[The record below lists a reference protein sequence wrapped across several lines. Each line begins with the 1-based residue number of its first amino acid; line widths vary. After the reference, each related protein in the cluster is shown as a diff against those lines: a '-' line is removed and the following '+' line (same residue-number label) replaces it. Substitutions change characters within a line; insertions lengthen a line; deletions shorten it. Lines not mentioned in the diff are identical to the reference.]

1 MNKLLFIMLFFAL
14 ATVEGCGQAKL
25 YHDAPPLEFENFNY
39 GFKTEKAVL
48 NGIEVA
54 YYDNKA
60 NGTPIVLIHGLA
72 SNMGFWRYVIPELE
86 QKGFRV
92 IAIDLPGYGK
102 SAKPYSAPYTLSF
115 YAQTVNELLK
125 HVGIPKAIWAGHS
138 MGGQISIVAALKFPE
153 RIEKLVLIAPAGI
166 EAFKQGEGEWLR
178 NATNPDF
185 IKNTPPDR
193 IRANYSNNFYT
204 WKDQYEWMIEER
216 VRMIKAKDFE
226 RFAYVVWKCVG
237 AMLDEPVWDKLERI
251 TFPTLIVA
259 GENDNLIPNP
269 FLHGGKTIDVMNI
282 GKEKIKRSKLVMF
295 PETGHMLI
303 VERAKELVE
312 EIGKFANSVVIK
324 TE

>member
-1 MNKLLFIMLFFAL
+1 MNKIFFVMLFFAL

-39 GFKTEKAVL
+39 GFKTEKTTL
-48 NGIEVA
+48 NGTEVA
-54 YYDNKA
+54 YYDNKT

-138 MGGQISIVAALKFPE
+138 MGGQISMVAALKFPE

-166 EAFKQGEGEWLR
+166 EAF
-178 NATNPDF
+178 
-185 IKNTPPDR
+185 
-193 IRANYSNNFYT
+193 
-204 WKDQYEWMIEER
+204 
-216 VRMIKAKDFE
+216 
-226 RFAYVVWKCVG
+226 
-237 AMLDEPVWDKLERI
+237 
-251 TFPTLIVA
+251 
-259 GENDNLIPNP
+259 
-269 FLHGGKTIDVMNI
+269 
-282 GKEKIKRSKLVMF
+282 
-295 PETGHMLI
+295 
-303 VERAKELVE
+303 
-312 EIGKFANSVVIK
+312 
-324 TE
+324 

>member
-1 MNKLLFIMLFFAL
+1 MKKLYFVMVFFAL
-14 ATVEGCGQAKL
+14 AMIESCGQAKL
-25 YHDAPPLEFENFNY
+25 YHDFPPLEFENFNY
-39 GFKTEKAVL
+39 GFKTEQTTL
-48 NGIEVA
+48 NGIQVA
-54 YYDNKA
+54 YYDSKTA
-60 NGTPIVLIHGLA
+60 GTPIVLIHGLA
-72 SNMGFWRYVIPELE
+72 SNMGFWRYVIPQLE

-115 YAQTVNELLK
+115 YAKTINELLK
-125 HVGIPKAIWAGHS
+125 SLSIEQAIWAGHS
-138 MGGQISIVAALKFPE
+138 MGGQISIVAALNFPE

-178 NATNPDF
+178 NATTPDF

-216 VRMIKAKDFE
+216 LRMMKAKDFD

-237 AMLDEPVWDKLERI
+237 AMLDEPVWDKLDRI
-251 TFPTLIVA
+251 SFSTLIVA

-269 FLHGGKTIDVMNI
+269 FLHGGTTSDIMNF
-282 GKEKIKRSKLVMF
+282 GKEKIKHAKLVML
-295 PETGHMLI
+295 PQTGHMLI
-303 VERAKELVE
+303 VERPKELAQ
-312 EIGKFANSVVIK
+312 EIEKFVK
-324 TE
+324 